1 MKTRA
6 FAILAFAVSGSLA
19 LAAVPK
25 KVPVTNYSKLW
36 SQSPFTTKPPP
47 KTNAEENS
55 ALDDWTLGGVSEV
68 TGGGYMIT
76 LLNKKNVG
84 ESQIIR
90 PGGVQKMLPDKVE
103 WLELGAPGTF
113 KLDRVEYGKGGW
125 KDISVHLLA
134 GGRPGVIKFDDKTTV
149 PKAGAAPQVNRQ
161 GQPGQP
167 GQQPPGQQPQPG
179 QQPVPQQPAVQ
190 QQPGQNN
197 NNGGQRRQ
205 RVLPPAPQ
213 PTR

>member
-6 FAILAFAVSGSLA
+6 LAILAFAASGSLA

-25 KVPVTNYSKLW
+25 KVPVTSYSKLW

-47 KTNAEENS
+47 KSTVDENS

-134 GGRPGVIKFDDKTTV
+134 GGKPGVIKFDDKTTV
-149 PKAGAAPQVNRQ
+149 PKAGAAAPQANRQ

-167 GQQPPGQQPQPG
+167 GQPQPGQPQPG
-179 QQPVPQQPAVQ
+179 QPVPQQPAAVQQ
-190 QQPGQNN
+190 QQPGQ